1 MSDVLTVAHELGHGG
16 HFTFC
21 NREQSILNTDCSTYF
36 VEAPSTTNELIMA
49 HYMLKNAKS
58 NREKRWIISEIVSKT
73 YYHNFVTH
81 FLESYYQREV
91 YKMIEKDMAFDAN
104 TLNSIFKQ
112 TMQKFF
118 GDDVELEDGVE
129 RTWIRQPHY
138 YMGLYSYTY
147 SASLTIGTQMCLNIL
162 KDKDV
167 AKKWIEVLKLGGSKN
182 PIEPVSYTH
191 LTLPTILRSCRSR
204 WSPYH

>member
-1 MSDVLTVAHELGHGG
+1 
-16 HFTFC
+16 
-21 NREQSILNTDCSTYF
+21 
-36 VEAPSTTNELIMA
+36 
-49 HYMLKNAKS
+49 
-58 NREKRWIISEIVSKT
+58 
-73 YYHNFVTH
+73 
-81 FLESYYQREV
+81 
-91 YKMIEKDMAFDAN
+91 
-104 TLNSIFKQ
+104 
-112 TMQKFF
+112 MQKFF

-182 PIEPVSYTH
+182 PIELAKMAGVDVTTDKPLLDTIEYIGSLITQMEQ
-191 LTLPTILRSCRSR
+191 LTDEIENEK
-204 WSPYH
+204 